1 MSGTGA
7 LIKEGAGVLTLSGI
21 NTYSG
26 TTRINAGTLLLSGS
40 ITSNTTLASG
50 ANLQGSGTIFGNL
63 TNSGNIQPSDNN
75 QLKSLTVSGNY
86 VGASG
91 RFTTNIYAPVDSPV
105 ADNLIVGGAISG
117 STLIVGVDRGGLGRP
132 TTGDGIQ
139 VVQGTGPANSFA
151 ISGRV
156 ASGAYEYRLYQGNS
170 SGTNTNNWYLR
181 TDNTTP
187 PVVMVTPDVRQRVEV
202 ALYPAIP
209 SLVQLYSQTVT
220 DTLDQRRTD
229 LSLKANQPSV
239 QRDWIRMIGKTG
251 TSTPSQVN
259 DGPGLDFNA
268 YAIQFGTDLYQDHQV
283 DGSTTYVGPYVTM
296 GSGNAK
302 VSNSSGD
309 VRTGNI
315 NGLTAYSFGVSAT
328 HFASNGLY
336 VDALAQYSRYLR
348 VQGVSYQNA
357 QLETQGT
364 GFTGSL
370 ETGARWYVKENYFVS
385 PQVQLVYDSIG
396 MNNAADQYG
405 QMIFSKSEITRGRAG
420 LMFGHRNLSA
430 TLPIYAH
437 LRASYWGTFNPGT
450 TTSFE
455 SLYGANPVAFDSYT
469 GSKWVSVDAQINASI
484 TKLTTLFVNLGWENS
499 LVGTYQAWNGRIGVQ
514 TRF

>member
-1 MSGTGA
+1 M
-7 LIKEGAGVLTLSGI
+7 
-21 NTYSG
+21 
-26 TTRINAGTLLLSGS
+26 
-40 ITSNTTLASG
+40 
-50 ANLQGSGTIFGNL
+50 
-63 TNSGNIQPSDNN
+63 
-75 QLKSLTVSGNY
+75 
-86 VGASG
+86 
-91 RFTTNIYAPVDSPV
+91 
-105 ADNLIVGGAISG
+105 GG
-117 STLIVGVDRGGLGRP
+117 
-132 TTGDGIQ
+132 
-139 VVQGTGPANSFA
+139 
-151 ISGRV
+151 
-156 ASGAYEYRLYQGNS
+156 
-170 SGTNTNNWYLR
+170 
-181 TDNTTP
+181 
-187 PVVMVTPDVRQRVEV
+187 
-202 ALYPAIP
+202 
-209 SLVQLYSQTVT
+209 
-220 DTLDQRRTD
+220 
-229 LSLKANQPSV
+229 
-239 QRDWIRMIGKTG
+239 
-251 TSTPSQVN
+251 
-259 DGPGLDFNA
+259 
-268 YAIQFGTDLYQDHQV
+268 
-283 DGSTTYVGPYVTM
+283 
-296 GSGNAK
+296 GNAK

-385 PQVQLVYDSIG
+385 PQVQLVYNSIG